1 MKKPASPPSTPT
13 AAFAVEQT
21 TPAALKYLL
30 MFAIFYIPNQRM
42 FPDFS
47 LTGLNITNLLFAA
60 ILILVMKNKVKA
72 QTRAPLKKQFV
83 FFFLVLT
90 WGFLIGQ
97 VYDASTTLADF
108 QVLKNA
114 LLYMLLF
121 FLAYYAVQD
130 KRTIKLLFFVILF
143 TTFFDTYLG
152 LRQVLDYGFNYNEA
166 RRVAAPFSW
175 NSTDANRSSAFYTIY
190 LPLFGAAALYYRNN
204 RTVRWLALACLVFG
218 IFVNFFTYSR
228 QSYGILAVLVLVLT
242 FRRNA
247 LLAVIIMIALFN
259 YHLWLPDSVI
269 ERIDMTMQTK
279 DSMPGVV
286 AAPLNQELDESTESR
301 FIIWGGAAQIIM
313 RNPWGIGL
321 AHFPRTIGNYVP
333 EFAHFDAHDYYVLS
347 TAENGILAPIA
358 VLLLLFG
365 LYGLGRSIE
374 KLDNSAESKV
384 YGIGLSLS
392 AMAVAMVNIYGSRFV
407 DGNLMSNFWIFAGL
421 AARYRSIVLEV
432 RIAASQI
439 SATSA
444 EKSATTRRHFRP
456 AHSFIRFGVESKS
469 ANCLKG
475 AIYQESL

>member
-1 MKKPASPPSTPT
+1 MKTARPPSATT
-13 AAFAVEQT
+13 APLATAEQT

-30 MFAIFYIPNQRM
+30 MFTIFYIPNQRM

-60 ILILVMKNKVKA
+60 ILILIMRSKVKA
-72 QTRAPLKKQFV
+72 QSRAPLKKQFV

-114 LLYMLLF
+114 MLYMLLY
-121 FLAYYAVQD
+121 FLAYYSVHD
-130 KRTIKLLFFVILF
+130 KKTIKFLFFVILF
-143 TTFFDTYLG
+143 TTFFDIYLG
-152 LRQVLDYGFNYNEA
+152 LRQVLDYGYNYNEM

-190 LPLFGAAALYYRNN
+190 LTLFGATALYFRSNP
-204 RTVRWLALACLVFG
+204 TVRWLALACLAFG

-228 QSYGILAVLVLVLT
+228 QSYGILAALALILT

-286 AAPLNQELDESTESR
+286 AAPLNQELDASTESR

-321 AHFPRTIGNYVP
+321 SHFPRTIGTYVP
-333 EFAHFDAHDYYVLS
+333 EFAHFDAHDYYVLC
-347 TAENGILAPIA
+347 TAESGILAPIA

-365 LYGLGRSIE
+365 LYGLGRSIA
-374 KLDNSAESKV
+374 KLDDSAESKV
-384 YGIGLSLS
+384 YGIGLSLA

-421 AARYRSIVLEV
+421 AARYRSLTLEARFEAPQV
-432 RIAASQI
+432 AKSRAKKLVSSIRTSRLASV
-439 SATSA
+439 T
-444 EKSATTRRHFRP
+444 ATTR
-456 AHSFIRFGVESKS
+456 
-469 ANCLKG
+469 
-475 AIYQESL
+475 